1 MRLSGLRRKG
11 ADRTTQRP
19 HGMSDRRETW
29 LLLIPGLALLVLGF
43 ILPIGRML
51 ILSVQGADGF
61 SLQQFARFFQ
71 DSFYPFILWRT
82 VYLSAIIT
90 FFCLLIGFPLAYIM
104 AHNSPRMR
112 LWMVVM
118 VILPLMT
125 SVVVRTFGWMVLL
138 SRSGLIASTLRDF
151 GLVGRGFQLMH
162 TETAIVLGMVQ
173 VLLPFMV
180 LSLLGVLL
188 RLDPK
193 LEEAA
198 RTMGCS
204 FLQTIRTVVLPLA
217 VPGLLAGSILVFT
230 LSASSFV
237 TPSLLGGARIEVL
250 AGSIYKNVT
259 QTLDWNFAAA
269 QAVILFAGIALLL
282 VPYLRL
288 GARNHG

>member
-1 MRLSGLRRKG
+1 M
-11 ADRTTQRP
+11 T
-19 HGMSDRRETW
+19 DRRETW
-29 LLLIPGLALLVLGF
+29 LLLSPGLGLLVLAF
-43 ILPIGRML
+43 LMPIARML
-51 ILSVQGADGF
+51 VLSVQGPDGAT
-61 SLQQFARFFQ
+61 LAHFARFFQ
-71 DSFYPFILWRT
+71 DAYYPLVLWRT

-90 FFCLLIGFPLAYIM
+90 AICMVIGFPLAYIM
-104 AHNSPRMR
+104 ARGTPRVR
-112 LWMVVM
+112 LWLVIM

-138 SRSGLIASTLRDF
+138 GRSGPIASTLRDL
-151 GLVGRGFQLMH
+151 GLVGRSFQLMQ
-162 TETAIVLGMVQ
+162 TEAAIMLGMVQ

-180 LSLLGVLL
+180 LSLLGVLV
-188 RLDPK
+188 RLDPR

-204 FLQTIRTVVLPLA
+204 FLQTLRTVVLPLA
-217 VPGLLAGSILVFT
+217 MPGLLAGSILVFT

-269 QAVILFAGIALLL
+269 QAVILFAGIAALLI
-282 VPYLRL
+282 PYLKL
-288 GARNHG
+288 GARPHG

>member
-1 MRLSGLRRKG
+1 M
-11 ADRTTQRP
+11 T
-19 HGMSDRRETW
+19 DRRETW

-43 ILPIGRML
+43 ILPIARML
-51 ILSVQGADGF
+51 VLSVQGPDGYTF
-61 SLQQFARFFQ
+61 DHFARFFQ
-71 DSFYPFILWRT
+71 DSFYPLILWRT
-82 VYLSAIIT
+82 IYLSAIIT
-90 FFCLLIGFPLAYIM
+90 LICAVIGFPLAYIM
-104 AHNSPRMR
+104 AHSSPRTR
-112 LWMVVM
+112 LWLVIM

-138 SRSGLIASTLRDF
+138 GRSGIISSTLRDF
-151 GLVGRGFQLMH
+151 GLVGRSFQLMH

-180 LSLLGVLL
+180 LSLLGVLV
-188 RLDPK
+188 RLDMR

-204 FLQTIRTVVLPLA
+204 FLQTLRTVVLPLA
-217 VPGLLAGSILVFT
+217 IPGLIAGSILVFT

-259 QTLDWNFAAA
+259 QTLDWDFAAA
-269 QAVILFAGIALLL
+269 QAVILFAGIGLLL
-282 VPYLRL
+282 IPYLRL
-288 GARNHG
+288 GARSHG

>member
-1 MRLSGLRRKG
+1 MT
-11 ADRTTQRP
+11 DR
-19 HGMSDRRETW
+19 HETW
-29 LLLIPGLALLVLGF
+29 LLLIPGLALLALGF
-43 ILPIGRML
+43 VLPIARML
-51 ILSVQGADGF
+51 LLSVQGADGF
-61 SLQQFARFFQ
+61 TLDHFARFFQ
-71 DSFYPFILWRT
+71 DSFYPMILWRT

-90 FFCLLIGFPLAYIM
+90 LICALIGFPLAYIM
-104 AHNSPRMR
+104 SRSTPRVR
-112 LWMVVM
+112 LWLAIM

-138 SRSGLIASTLRDF
+138 SRSGLVSATLREL
-151 GLVGRGFQLMH
+151 GLAGRSFQLMH
-162 TETAIVLGMVQ
+162 TEKAIVVGMVQ

-180 LSLLGVLL
+180 LSLLGVLV
-188 RLDPK
+188 RIDTR

-204 FLQTIRTVVLPLA
+204 FLQTLRTVVLPLA

-259 QTLDWNFAAA
+259 QTLDWHFAAA
-269 QAVILFAGIALLL
+269 QAVILFAGIALFLI
-282 VPYLRL
+282 PYLRL
-288 GARNHG
+288 GARSHG

>member
-1 MRLSGLRRKG
+1 M
-11 ADRTTQRP
+11 T
-19 HGMSDRRETW
+19 DRRETW
-29 LLLIPGLALLVLGF
+29 LFLLPGLALLVVGF
-43 ILPIGRML
+43 IFPIARML
-51 ILSVQGADGF
+51 VLSVQGPDGHTVD
-61 SLQQFARFFQ
+61 QFARFFQ
-71 DSFYPFILWRT
+71 DTFYPSILWRT
-82 VYLSAIIT
+82 VYLSALIT
-90 FFCLLIGFPLAYIM
+90 AICAAIGFPLAYIM
-104 AHNSPRMR
+104 ARSGPRVR
-112 LWMVVM
+112 LWLVIM

-151 GLVGRGFQLMH
+151 GLVGRSFQLMH

-180 LSLLGVLL
+180 LSLLGVII
-188 RLDPK
+188 RLDPR

-204 FLQTIRTVVLPLA
+204 FLQTMRRVVLPLA
-217 VPGLLAGSILVFT
+217 APGLLAGSILVFT

-237 TPSLLGGARIEVL
+237 TPALLGGPRIEVL

-282 VPYLRL
+282 IPYLRL
-288 GARNHG
+288 GRRAHG